1 MRGGGDTTFFYVFL
15 KFFIT
20 EKNFRD
26 FPSGPVV
33 KTLPFNAEGVGSIPS
48 WATEVPYAMECSQ
61 KSTKQT
67 KSTLTFSPK
76 CFLSY
81 HLVPSLITSPLPNSK
96 LKALVYIQINSRW
109 RDLNIK
115 LVDSYIIKK
124 KKRI

>member
-1 MRGGGDTTFFYVFL
+1 M
-15 KFFIT
+15 
-20 EKNFRD
+20 ENRD

-115 LVDSYIIKK
+115 LFDISIRKK
-124 KKRI
+124 KKENLIIKEWEGRNRTHKQNKK